1 MNKQTAMIING
12 VLGDIYGA
20 PLEMMPMEYIH
31 KVYGTEIT
39 DYIVTDKVC
48 ERQFTYTDDSEMTLA
63 VLDIVNQYKNGVELS
78 KESVLSTYIKYFEP
92 TRGYSGN
99 VYRMFCNYIID
110 KKNINERNTN
120 SNGSLMRISP
130 LCLIEFK
137 SDDELDNF
145 FNEKKFRKLV
155 MFSITK
161 SVDLETMNS
170 RYTVRLADIT
180 EKYEERDMKIEEILK

>member
-1 MNKQTAMIING
+1 MFEKLLKHNIWSSSDPVSLDPKTISVYPFSEYN
-12 VLGDIYGA
+12 
-20 PLEMMPMEYIH
+20 MEGL
-31 KVYGTEIT
+31 KLLLDNCKRMG
-39 DYIVTDKVC
+39 
-48 ERQFTYTDDSEMTLA
+48 SE
-63 VLDIVNQYKNGVELS
+63 
-78 KESVLSTYIKYFEP
+78 
-92 TRGYSGN
+92 
-99 VYRMFCNYIID
+99 
-110 KKNINERNTN
+110 NTN
-120 SNGSLMRISP
+120 VRVATVDPTLWLGPFLDKHWQKISFISTLVSFNIFKLEGNNLVSKAYRCSNF
-130 LCLIEFK
+130 EFK